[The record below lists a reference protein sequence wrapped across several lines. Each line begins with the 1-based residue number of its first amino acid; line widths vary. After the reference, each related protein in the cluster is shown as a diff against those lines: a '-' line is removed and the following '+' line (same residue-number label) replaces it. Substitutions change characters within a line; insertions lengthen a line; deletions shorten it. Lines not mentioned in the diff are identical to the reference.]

1 MNEERA
7 ATEQHTTTNIIQT
20 FYNSMASQY
29 DKLFFDWKMTTN
41 EQAKLLDKIFQ
52 NNGYDP
58 QSRILD
64 CACGIGTQAVGL
76 ASLGYCVT
84 ASDIS
89 SGALVEARKRAAKN
103 HVEICFRQAN
113 FCALSETFSEQFD
126 IVIAM
131 DNALPHMLSSVAL
144 ESAVKSITD
153 QIVSGG
159 MFCASIR
166 DYDSLLEEK
175 PVYSAP
181 YIHNTEKGKRVS
193 FQIWEWF
200 DDNYKFTQY
209 IIEDEDETQISKFE
223 CEYRATRRKELT
235 DLLLA
240 NGCKEVV
247 WKMPEQTGFYQPILI
262 AKK

>member
-1 MNEERA
+1 MNEEKMM
-7 ATEQHTTTNIIQT
+7 TEQYANTDIIQT
-20 FYNSMASQY
+20 FYNNIASQY
-29 DKLFFDWKMTTN
+29 DKLFFDWKVTTN
-41 EQAKLLDKIFQ
+41 EQAKLLDKIFR
-52 NNGYDP
+52 NNGYGL

-76 ASLGYCVT
+76 ASLGYCMS

-89 SGALVEARKRAAKN
+89 SGELEEARKRATES
-103 HVEICFRQAN
+103 HVEICFWQAD
-113 FCALSETFSEQFD
+113 FCALSETFQEQFD

-131 DNALPHMLSSVAL
+131 DNALPHMLSSAAL
-144 ESAVKSITD
+144 ERAVKSITN
-153 QIVSGG
+153 QIVPGG
-159 MFCASIR
+159 MFVASIR
-166 DYDSLLEEK
+166 DYDRLLAEK

-193 FQIWEWF
+193 FQIWEWLG
-200 DDNYKFTQY
+200 DNYKFTQY
-209 IIEDEDETQISKFE
+209 IIEDEGEMQISKFE

-235 DLLLA
+235 DLLLT

-247 WKMPEQTGFYQPILI
+247 WRMPEQTGFYQPILI

>member
-1 MNEERA
+1 MEKD
-7 ATEQHTTTNIIQT
+7 IIKQSVNADIT
-20 FYNSMASQY
+20 QSFYNQMATAY
-29 DKLFFDWKMTTN
+29 DKLFSDWQAATH
-41 EQAKLLDKIFQ
+41 EQAALLDAIFRE
-52 NNGYDP
+52 NGYNR
-58 QSRILD
+58 QAKILD

-153 QIVSGG
+153 QIVHGG

-181 YIHNTEKGKRVS
+181 YIHNTEKGRRVS